1 MINFLKFCR
10 LRIPFGRSTITVNI
24 LPAPDGTCNR
34 DRESAC
40 IWKKCMV
47 MVRYRKRQENM
58 KGNMR
63 WREKDLLFRK

>member
-1 MINFLKFCR
+1 MKNFLKFCR

-47 MVRYRKRQENM
+47 RYRKRQENM

-63 WREKDLLFRK
+63 WREKDLLFGK